1 MYQQS
6 EYQQSEHQQ
15 QSRTGVDLE
24 AENTKFVGTGGVSQ
38 TNAGYNFIPAFL
50 DHESGEVEISKFR
63 NGMPAP
69 FHSLD
74 GLPESWI
81 AEKDASGQV
90 VRVRDSVISG
100 FVRLGRFF
108 TREQAA
114 EFVTECV

>member
-1 MYQQS
+1 MYQQQNRDRS
-6 EYQQSEHQQ
+6 S
-15 QSRTGVDLE
+15 SVDLE
-24 AENTKFVGTGGVSQ
+24 AENKHFAGTGGISQ
-38 TNAGYNFIPAFL
+38 ENTVHNFIPAFL

-81 AEKDASGQV
+81 AEKDASGRV
-90 VRVRDSVISG
+90 VKVRDSVISG

-108 TREQAA
+108 TRKEAA
-114 EFVTECV
+114 DYLRRDCVAC